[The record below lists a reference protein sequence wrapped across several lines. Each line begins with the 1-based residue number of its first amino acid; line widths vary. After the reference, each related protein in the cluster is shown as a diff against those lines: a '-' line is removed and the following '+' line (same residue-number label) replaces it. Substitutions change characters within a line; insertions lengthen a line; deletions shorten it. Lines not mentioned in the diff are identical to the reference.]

1 MQIIDLSSKLNQKE
15 NENEML
21 QDELKSLKADKDQ
34 IDVLKQKANQ
44 SDILQSKLS
53 EANKKIESAEM
64 TNQLLLQRKSELEM
78 SLSNEEI
85 LREDN
90 NTKQNLIDELQVSI
104 KGKDQKISELEN
116 KITQKDSKID
126 ALENKMTILESFK
139 AKAINFMS
147 KISSLIPNFS
157 SLLDNEPPEIKN
169 EIKSRMYS
177 GSGIDM

>member
-1 MQIIDLSSKLNQKE
+1 
-15 NENEML
+15 
-21 QDELKSLKADKDQ
+21 
-34 IDVLKQKANQ
+34 
-44 SDILQSKLS
+44 
-53 EANKKIESAEM
+53 
-64 TNQLLLQRKSELEM
+64 M

-90 NTKQNLIDELQVSI
+90 NTKQNVIDELQVSI

-126 ALENKMTILESFK
+126 ALEKKVTILESFK

-147 KISSLIPNFS
+147 KISRLIPNFS
-157 SLLDNEPPEIKN
+157 SMLDSEPLEIKN

-177 GSGIDM
+177 GNEIDM